1 MADSGAVD
9 VDGTAPAGSHQR
21 VGWFELFYD
30 LVIVAAVG
38 HGSHV
43 FVEDP
48 TWGMGTWLA
57 VTFLIMFLL
66 WLLTVLNNNLFPGDH
81 PWRRLL
87 VLLQMLAL
95 VVASLSIGRGEGLPD
110 TAGFV
115 ALAVAFGSISAM
127 YLLAMRS
134 HPQSRHDARLIA
146 WSTGAGALIL
156 LAGPPWP
163 EPPAEGAFNPVPWL
177 LAIGLAVASLP
188 LLTVFLT
195 RLCRSGAIDDE
206 HLGERIGQLV
216 IIVLGES
223 FVSLVTTLG
232 GRPDIPNPVFFV
244 LTFAVVFA
252 IWTIYFSSVVPAGVP
267 GDVGRLRVWLAMH
280 WLLMFGAVGAAS
292 GFAALAVV
300 SFSDLDQGS
309 AAAWT
314 PVPLLEVMI
323 ALTVLTWLSRHRRLV
338 VVHLASCLVLAALV
352 VVRLTVSQDGT
363 SWEVAVGALV
373 VVADAVISVRVERP
387 YRRVGVLGGG

>member
-1 MADSGAVD
+1 M
-9 VDGTAPAGSHQR
+9 
-21 VGWFELFYD
+21 
-30 LVIVAAVG
+30 
-38 HGSHV
+38 
-43 FVEDP
+43 
-48 TWGMGTWLA
+48 
-57 VTFLIMFLL
+57 
-66 WLLTVLNNNLFPGDH
+66 
-81 PWRRLL
+81 
-87 VLLQMLAL
+87 
-95 VVASLSIGRGEGLPD
+95 
-110 TAGFV
+110 
-115 ALAVAFGSISAM
+115 
-127 YLLAMRS
+127 
-134 HPQSRHDARLIA
+134 
-146 WSTGAGALIL
+146 
-156 LAGPPWP
+156 
-163 EPPAEGAFNPVPWL
+163 PWL